1 MKDIDEIRREN
12 MRLLEVEL
20 GGPAE
25 AASRVGMSPA
35 QFTNLKKGAKDSKTG
50 KRRGM
55 RKGTARRLEEAAG
68 KPVGWLDIDHSSPT
82 PNEQSLGVD
91 INELFAHALPEQQAV
106 VRYILRHSNDKIPE
120 WVDSDARAYADSL
133 ESKARRWLTE
143 KGSRQEPRKNKA

>member
-12 MRLLEVEL
+12 MHLLEVEL

-25 AASRVGMSPA
+25 AANRVGMSPA

-55 RKGTARRLEEAAG
+55 RKDTARRLEEAAG

-82 PNEQSLGVD
+82 SNEQSLSVD
-91 INELFAHALPEQQAV
+91 ITDLFARALPEQQAV
-106 VRYILRHSNDKIPE
+106 VQYVLRRSNDKIPE

-133 ESKARRWLTE
+133 ESKARRWLAAE
-143 KGSRQEPRKNKA
+143 ESRQEPKKNKA